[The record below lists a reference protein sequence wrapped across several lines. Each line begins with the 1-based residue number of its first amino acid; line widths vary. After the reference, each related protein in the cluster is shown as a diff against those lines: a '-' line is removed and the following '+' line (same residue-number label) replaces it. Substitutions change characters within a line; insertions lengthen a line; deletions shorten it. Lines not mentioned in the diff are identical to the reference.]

1 MSSLASPAPALKSQ
15 DSLAGVHPV
24 LGPARGMGPGWI
36 HVLLLLAGGIKRRT
50 RSGILQK
57 VQAGR
62 PWLLS
67 DFPFQPRMVDVI
79 SVVSWPTLSLRKTS
93 EPFPPTRGKHS
104 TGKALKG
111 CPCLEWALWLPQ
123 EKGWRQNVFFLQ
135 HAQELRKHSVGWAED
150 LGPFE
155 RNSRG
160 YADAPRPGMNFQS

>member
-24 LGPARGMGPGWI
+24 LGPARGMGPGQI

-93 EPFPPTRGKHS
+93 LRAFPS
-104 TGKALKG
+104 NTGKALYRESTQGLPLSRVGPMAPIGKG
-111 CPCLEWALWLPQ
+111 VETKCFLPPTCPGI
-123 EKGWRQNVFFLQ
+123 EK
-135 HAQELRKHSVGWAED
+135 AQCRVG
-150 LGPFE
+150 
-155 RNSRG
+155 RG
-160 YADAPRPGMNFQS
+160 FGTL